1 MKNVSNKVY
10 YKLIALN
17 LESDEEHILPVD
29 LPEGFEIVFTR
40 FIFFNPSGEKLSLLQ
55 FLKYPEEGCIVLYDL
70 KNMKEISMDS
80 RVGHNL
86 PCSIIQVS
94 GS

>member
-80 RVGHNL
+80 RVRA
-86 PCSIIQVS
+86 
-94 GS
+94 